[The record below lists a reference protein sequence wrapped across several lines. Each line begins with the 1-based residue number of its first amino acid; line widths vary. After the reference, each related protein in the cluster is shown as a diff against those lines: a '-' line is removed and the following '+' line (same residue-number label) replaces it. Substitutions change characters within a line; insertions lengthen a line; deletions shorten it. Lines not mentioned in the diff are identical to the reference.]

1 MPPNLVPITK
11 NIVENL
17 ECRLRCALGLQY
29 WRLRRGSTEGQVP
42 SGFRLLRA
50 FFARIYLSVYPE
62 FTSDYETD
70 EDKINGAEDAFS

>member
-1 MPPNLVPITK
+1 MPPNLVSIT
-11 NIVENL
+11 VENL

-29 WRLRRGSTEGQVP
+29 WRLRRGRTERQVP
-42 SGFRLLRA
+42 FRLLRA

>member
-1 MPPNLVPITK
+1 MP
-11 NIVENL
+11 
-17 ECRLRCALGLQY
+17 
-29 WRLRRGSTEGQVP
+29 
-42 SGFRLLRA
+42 FRLLRA